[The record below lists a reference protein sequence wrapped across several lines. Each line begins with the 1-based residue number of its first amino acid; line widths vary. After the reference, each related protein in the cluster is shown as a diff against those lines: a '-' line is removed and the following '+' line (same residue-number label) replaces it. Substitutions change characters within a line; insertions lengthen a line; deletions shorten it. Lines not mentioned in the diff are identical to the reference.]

1 VEEDHAGQDGVLP
14 LSAGQPAEKP
24 KSGNGSAACSFTDA
38 FDKKKENRKKKKKAG
53 AGKTPQDSGL
63 TQMMQ
68 LWREFREEAL
78 VPSPLFSGEKNLLL
92 FGESLYALPFPADTM
107 SFAGM
112 RVLRPGLQLGTA
124 VKGRFVPA
132 HSLGM
137 ALGREEVRR
146 AVDLPGDSPAAYAW
160 FRGESI
166 PLPPDSEN
174 GWTLVLIDGCAAG
187 WGKAVGT
194 MLKNHYPKGL
204 RRNMQP

>member
-1 VEEDHAGQDGVLP
+1 
-14 LSAGQPAEKP
+14 
-24 KSGNGSAACSFTDA
+24 
-38 FDKKKENRKKKKKAG
+38 
-53 AGKTPQDSGL
+53 
-63 TQMMQ
+63 M
-68 LWREFREEAL
+68 
-78 VPSPLFSGEKNLLL
+78 
-92 FGESLYALPFPADTM
+92 YALPFPADTM

-174 GWTLVLIDGCAAG
+174 GWALVLIDGCAAG